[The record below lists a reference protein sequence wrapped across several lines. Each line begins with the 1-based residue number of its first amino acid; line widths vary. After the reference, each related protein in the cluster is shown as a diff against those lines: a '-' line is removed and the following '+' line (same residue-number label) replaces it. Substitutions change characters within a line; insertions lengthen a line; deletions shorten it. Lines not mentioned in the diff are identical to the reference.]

1 MIEGI
6 LIKMSPKQ
14 CTFESMRAEFL
25 EGVKLSVAKG
35 DVDVLKKMF
44 DSFTAASDVDKR
56 TSLDQVLRDYLLVLL
71 SEKKQELT
79 RTAWEQF
86 LNLCIE
92 GCRKE
97 IITTTMPV
105 VLLGDMFDASTLD
118 RCEQLFAFVENNVS
132 IWKEEMFFGACKNNL
147 LRMCNDLLRRLS
159 RSQNTV
165 FCGRI
170 LLFLAKFFPFSERSG
185 LNIVSEF
192 NLENVTEFG
201 ADDASDFK
209 ETEDRDDPTEEG
221 KSDKIK
227 IDYNLYTK
235 FWSLQ
240 DFFRNPN
247 QCYNKVQWKVFSSH
261 AANVLS
267 AFKSFKLED
276 VHGKRI
282 SVTKATNETLSQEHY
297 FAKFLT
303 NQKLLELQLSDVI
316 FRRYVLLQFLIVFQY
331 LNSHVKFKSESFELK
346 QEQVEWVKE
355 ITQQVYTL
363 LSETPPD
370 GVRFSKTIQHILQ
383 REEHWNNWK
392 NEGCREFQKPVQPA
406 DDVADDDGQKRTPG
420 GQKQLKWPRKRLGQ
434 AMREAIANKKYIM
447 GNSELTKLWNHLPD
461 NLEAC
466 RGPDRD
472 FLPSL
477 ESYFEEAIEQ
487 TDPAAMV
494 EDQYKRVNDGNFGW
508 RALRLLARRSP
519 HFFIPSNNP
528 INKLPEYLETMIKK
542 IAKDRP
548 SVTQSGEAKSESA
561 DTVDTPT
568 VLQNEAEEGEEDELL
583 KNDDKQGYMG
593 SQEEMDITRDK
604 QARIKK
610 EQLDA
615 VADLIGE
622 NWKKL
627 ACKLGYSEDEIEY
640 FESKQTDVGKYML
653 NVWAEDYDET
663 GPEELSSIL
672 EGLGLVEAAK
682 LMKEMAT

>member
-1 MIEGI
+1 
-6 LIKMSPKQ
+6 
-14 CTFESMRAEFL
+14 MRADFL
-25 EGVKLSVAKG
+25 EGVKLCVEKG
-35 DVDVLKKMF
+35 DMDVLQKMF
-44 DSFTAASDVDKR
+44 DSFTTANVLDKR

-92 GCRKE
+92 GCRRE

-132 IWKEEMFFGACKNNL
+132 IWKEEMFFAACKNNL

-192 NLENVTEFG
+192 NLENITEFG
-201 ADDASDFK
+201 VDDTADFK
-209 ETEDRDDPTEEG
+209 ESEDKDDPAEEG
-221 KSDKIK
+221 KSDRIK

-261 AANVLS
+261 ATNVLS

-276 VHGKRI
+276 VHGKRVI
-282 SVTKATNETLSQEHY
+282 ATKPTNDTLSQQHY

-303 NQKLLELQLSDVI
+303 NQKLLELQLSDVN
-316 FRRYVLLQFLIVFQY
+316 FRRYVLLQFLILFQY
-331 LNSHVKFKSESFELK
+331 LNCHVKFKSESFELK
-346 QEQVEWVKE
+346 PNQMEWVKQT
-355 ITQQVYTL
+355 TQEVYSL
-363 LSETPPD
+363 LRETPPD
-370 GVRFSKTIQHILQ
+370 GANFAKTVQHILQ

-392 NEGCREFQKPVQPA
+392 NDGCPEFQKPVQPA
-406 DDVADDDGQKRTPG
+406 DDIIEDDSQKRTAS
-420 GQKQLKWPRKRLGQ
+420 GQKLGKWPRKRLGQ
-434 AMREAIANKKYIM
+434 VMRDAMANKKYVM
-447 GNSELTKLWNHLPD
+447 GNPELTKLWNHLPD

-494 EDQYKRVNDGNFGW
+494 EEQYKRVNDGNFGW

-542 IAKDRP
+542 IARDRP
-548 SVTQSGEAKSESA
+548 SSVAQSGEVKLEPP
-561 DTVDTPT
+561 DTVDPPT
-568 VLQNEAEEGEEDELL
+568 VLQNETEDGEDDELL
-583 KNDDKQGYMG
+583 KNDDKQGDIG

-622 NWKKL
+622 NWRKL
-627 ACKLGYSEDEIEY
+627 ARKLGFRDDEIEY
-640 FESKQTDVGKYML
+640 FATNQAGVASGKYML
-653 NVWAEDYDET
+653 HVWSEDSEDT
-663 GPEELSSIL
+663 GPEDLSYIL

-682 LMKEMAT
+682 LMKEMAA